1 MDEYQRD
8 HIAQLEDRTRGVHT
22 KTTGTWDGGLTRI
35 IHERSIGLPLAYRK
49 SAEYARKVAY
59 SLRFNSTRSK
69 PSFPYS
75 STKLGFVNN
84 PG

>member
-1 MDEYQRD
+1 V
-8 HIAQLEDRTRGVHT
+8 I
-22 KTTGTWDGGLTRI
+22 DGGPSLARI

-49 SAEYARKVAY
+49 SAEYAGKVTY
-59 SLRFNSTRSK
+59 SLHFQLDSLLSE
-69 PSFPYS
+69 FPYS